1 MGASKLKLIKNIV
14 PHIFDCQVDRKQ
26 ASTSNP
32 RPLHSKRIRKN
43 IINTA
48 IQNQSCMTEGTYT
61 FFKLIICRVFI
72 FIFNET

>member
-1 MGASKLKLIKNIV
+1 MGASILKLKKNIV

-43 IINTA
+43 IIDTA
-48 IQNQSCMTEGTYT
+48 IQNQSYMTEGTYT
-61 FFKLIICRVFI
+61 FFKLIICYVF
-72 FIFNET
+72 FYF